1 MERPFLYRGEVNPPP
16 RIFFQTGI
24 IALSKPRIVSAEKTP
39 GYLAD
44 IAKIII
50 GHPDRPFRPFGL
62 KTHL

>member
-24 IALSKPRIVSAEKTP
+24 IAPSKTRIVSAEKTP

-50 GHPDRPFRPFGL
+50 DHRDQLFRAFFL